1 MYSVEILLSKL
12 ANAEQHD
19 IFLAKTFC
27 YMEFLGGPV
36 VRTWHFSLPGS
47 GFNPWLAN

>member
-1 MYSVEILLSKL
+1 MYSIEILLSKL

-27 YMEFLGGPV
+27 LTIDQPNKVKPFKAD
-36 VRTWHFSLPGS
+36 F
-47 GFNPWLAN
+47 